1 MPSRLPVKE
10 LTTQRKLKMKSEN
23 RPLVKTSPAGAKAK
37 TWLKASCS
45 LLSLACLTVMIGVP
59 VGASGPDAGKKQS
72 ASYRLQEQDL
82 LRLMGA
88 DDQSSLAAT
97 RVAMT
102 LPDLDKLQN
111 KDKNQPLTTFE
122 FYGQNLLALIDAP
135 ERLYGLYK
143 GKTTS
148 LCLSCSKERGEN
160 QEGGNKVRHTTVVVF
175 QQALPEV
182 AAIYRQLRKDNSR
195 EEIISLKPVSATLP
209 AHLTWTKGGSRWYLT
224 NLNSKT
230 LLLTNESVIIQKQA
244 TQPAS
249 AAPKGNPAGL
259 QKSEAITVPVK
270 ALSIE
275 DKINPESQGWIFTG
289 VDSQKQ
295 RPAILLQSA
304 GFGLELTVEALP
316 QAGLDQQAALQLK
329 DLKPRLERSAGTTL
343 DQTNPLQ
350 LRLLGSSETL
360 RKCQRSLIVEMNPYL
375 ACMFGN

>member
-1 MPSRLPVKE
+1 
-10 LTTQRKLKMKSEN
+10 MKSDN
-23 RPLVKTSPAGAKAK
+23 RPSKKMSPAGAKAK
-37 TWLKASCS
+37 PWLKACCS

-59 VGASGPDAGKKQS
+59 VGASGPDAEKKQS
-72 ASYRLQEQDL
+72 ASYRLQEQEL
-82 LRLMGA
+82 LRLIGA

-97 RVAMT
+97 RAAMT

-111 KDKNQPLTTFE
+111 KDKTQPLTTFE

-148 LCLSCSKERGEN
+148 LCLSCSKDRAEN

-182 AAIYRQLRKDNSR
+182 AAVYRQLRKDSSR

-230 LLLTNESVIIQKQA
+230 LLLTNESAIIQKQA

-249 AAPKGNPAGL
+249 AAGPMVNPAGL

-275 DKINPESQGWIFTG
+275 DKIDPGSQGWIFTG

-295 RPAILLQSA
+295 RPPILVQSA
-304 GFGLELTVEALP
+304 GIGLELTVEALP
-316 QAGLDQQAALQLK
+316 QAGLDQQAALHLK
-329 DLKPRLERSAGTTL
+329 DLKPQLERSAGTTL

-350 LRLLGSSETL
+350 LRLLGSSENL
-360 RKCQRSLIVEMNPYL
+360 RKCQRSLMVEMNPYL